1 MTEGAAS
8 CGALSSHA
16 RPLISLIQ
24 KAAGHNLMQIVVQP
38 YKPGYG
44 KHACSHVVCGP
55 RPQESQR

>member
-24 KAAGHNLMQIVVQP
+24 KAAAQSDANSGRAIQTGLW
-38 YKPGYG
+38 
-44 KHACSHVVCGP
+44 
-55 RPQESQR
+55 